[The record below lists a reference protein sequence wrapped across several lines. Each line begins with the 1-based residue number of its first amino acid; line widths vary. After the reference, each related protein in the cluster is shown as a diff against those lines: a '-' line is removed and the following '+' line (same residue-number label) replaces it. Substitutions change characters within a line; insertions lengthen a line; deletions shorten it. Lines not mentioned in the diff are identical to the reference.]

1 MQSTRTEIENLFS
14 QVNNG
19 KLVLSQEAI
28 FDSFKELF
36 VRGICEMPP
45 QNFDAANKELI
56 LNFKIKGLE
65 LKNKAYLNAFTLIF
79 SKLQLQLPEDLHAM
93 VKEQ

>member
-1 MQSTRTEIENLFS
+1 
-14 QVNNG
+14 
-19 KLVLSQEAI
+19 
-28 FDSFKELF
+28 
-36 VRGICEMPP
+36 MPP
-45 QNFDAANKELI
+45 QDFDPANKELI

-65 LKNKAYLNAFTLIF
+65 LKNKAYLDAFTLIF